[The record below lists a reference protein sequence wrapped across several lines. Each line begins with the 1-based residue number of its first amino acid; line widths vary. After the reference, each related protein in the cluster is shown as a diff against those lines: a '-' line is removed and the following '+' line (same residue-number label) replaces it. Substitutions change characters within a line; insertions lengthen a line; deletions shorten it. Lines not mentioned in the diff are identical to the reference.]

1 MLPICASPVQQTQ
14 SRDVLILACATL
26 ACLIPFSGKAFHI
39 DDPVYVRAAQQILSH
54 PADFYGFRM
63 NWRGTEMLVA
73 DFQQNPPGVSYLLA
87 VAGLC
92 FGWSERAL
100 HLALLFPAVAAVI
113 GIYFLAQGYCSSP
126 LLAALLS
133 LLTPSFWVSSTTV
146 MSDVTMLAFWV
157 WALVFWTRGL
167 RQGRWWMLLVSSILI
182 GLCALTKY
190 FGVCLIPLLFAG
202 SLAWRRRLGSWA
214 LFLLIPALMVA
225 GYQWA
230 GYCLYGRALFGEALR
245 YASSRQPTGGLSTL
259 ARLLTALSFAGGCIS
274 AAAFYAHELWTRR
287 TLVVGTAFAMLATL
301 AVILIVDQG
310 ALALWTE
317 GENRWAFLLQFSF
330 LVAVGAQL
338 LWLAVL
344 DFLNRKDAA
353 SALLFLWMA
362 GTFVF
367 AALLNWAITARTFLP
382 IVPAAVIILLRRLE
396 QRNLEALRLPSARAL
411 GPLLATALLGFTVAF
426 ADYTLAGSGREAANA
441 LNLEYR
447 DKQMWFQG
455 HWGFQYYMEQL
466 GATGFDVLN
475 SKPAPGE
482 LMVVPVNN
490 TNLFWPRKETVR
502 IVKLLQFQTCSWLST
517 MHPAVRAGF
526 YANSAGPLPFA
537 FGNVPPEE
545 YYVFSVVQPLRLGE

>member
-1 MLPICASPVQQTQ
+1 MV
-14 SRDVLILACATL
+14 
-26 ACLIPFSGKAFHI
+26 CLVPFSGKAFHI

-63 NWRGTEMLVA
+63 NWRGTEMPVA

-87 VAGLC
+87 MAGLC

-100 HLALLFPAVAAVI
+100 HLALLLPAIAAVI
-113 GIYFLAQGYCSSP
+113 GIYFLAQEYCSSP

-157 WALVFWTRGL
+157 WAMVLWVRGL
-167 RQGRWWMLLVSSILI
+167 DEDRRWMLLVSSILI

-202 SLAWRRRLGSWA
+202 SLASRRRLGSWA
-214 LFLLIPALMVA
+214 LFLIIPALMVA

-230 GYCLYGRALFGEALR
+230 GYSLYGRALFGEALR
-245 YASSRQPTGGLSTL
+245 YASSRQSAGGMGNL

-287 TLVVGTAFAMLATL
+287 AWVVGTTLAMLAAL
-301 AVILIVDQG
+301 AVILIADQG
-310 ALALWTE
+310 VLTLRAE
-317 GENRWAFLLQFSF
+317 GENRWAFLMQFSF
-330 LVAVGAQL
+330 LAAVGGQL
-338 LWLAVL
+338 LWVAVL
-344 DFLNRKDAA
+344 DFWNRKDAA
-353 SALLFLWMA
+353 SAFLFLWLA

-396 QRNLEALRLPSARAL
+396 ERAPEALRLPSVRAV
-411 GPLLATALLGFTVAF
+411 GPLIATALLGFTVAF
-426 ADYTLAGSGREAANA
+426 ADYTLAGSGREAAIA

-447 DKQMWFQG
+447 DRKVWFQG
-455 HWGFQYYMEQL
+455 HWGFQYYMEWL
-466 GATGFDVLN
+466 GASAFDVLN
-475 SKPAPGE
+475 SSPAPGE

-490 TNLFWPRKETVR
+490 SNLFWPKKETVR
-502 IVKLLQFQTCSWLST
+502 IVKILQLKTCSWLST
-517 MHPAVRAGF
+517 MHPTVGAGF

-537 FGNVPPEE
+537 FGRVPPAE
-545 YYVFSVVQPLRLGE
+545 YYIFSVVQPLRLGE